1 MKRDIN
7 DVIFPKDFENK
18 TGFAALRQIL
28 IEKCETR
35 LGKEE
40 DAGMDFA
47 VVYEDVRRRLSCV
60 SEMTSLLQSGTEMP
74 EERVYDVVPRLSEI
88 KAAGSFMSA
97 EHLQKLSATLSTM
110 VAVYDFFSRK
120 EESGVSRFP
129 YLSEE
134 FSALP
139 SFPEIVREIDR
150 CIDRFGNVK
159 DNASPGLAEV
169 RRAMSAASGS
179 MQRAM
184 RRVLDRAVAEGVVDK
199 DAAPSLRDGR
209 MVIPVSSAMKRS
221 VNGIVHDQSATGK
234 TVFIEPAE
242 VVEAGN
248 RLRELEMDERREIAI
263 VLTAITD
270 TIRPYVEEIVDG
282 CRILARLDFIKAKAR
297 FAIDTGGEMP
307 VIERKPEIDWF
318 HAIHPGLLLTLR
330 AQGREP
336 VPLDICLGGE
346 RRILIISGPNAGGKS
361 VCLKTVAVV
370 QYMMQCGML
379 PTLYSNS
386 HMGVFEGIFIDI
398 GDEQSIEND
407 LSTYSS
413 HLSNMKYFLSH
424 ANASTLIL
432 ADEMG
437 SGTEPQIGGA
447 LAQSILTD
455 LGHSGCMGVVTTHYQ
470 NLKTFAESEEGF
482 VNGAML
488 YDRQH
493 LRPTFQLSI
502 GNPGSSFA
510 LEIARNTGLPRDV
523 IDRARDIVG
532 SDYVNMDKYLL
543 DIQRDRRYWANKRL
557 GIKEKEHKLDKLLE
571 TYEGN
576 ASDLKAQR
584 AAIIKAAREEAREI
598 LAGANAQIERSI
610 HEIRKA
616 EAEKE
621 RTRQVRRE
629 LEEYRRNLENDG
641 DEEEKV
647 PEVLKPLR
655 HKSRKTQSERKT
667 NAASASVAA
676 KTLAPGD
683 YVRMSSGGVVGKVL
697 SVNGKKAEVAFG
709 GLRTIVELDKLQPA
723 QKPKPTATE
732 TVMTVSAS
740 TSNDSRERQL
750 KFKNEIDVRGMR
762 ADEALQAVT
771 YFLDD
776 AVQFNASRLRI
787 LHGTG
792 HGILKTLIRQQL
804 KANPNVASFR
814 DEDVRFGGA
823 GITVVDLE

>member
-1 MKRDIN
+1 M
-7 DVIFPKDFENK
+7 IFPKDFESK
-18 TGFAALRQIL
+18 VGFAQLRQL
-28 IEKCETR
+28 LTDRCETR

-40 DAGMDFA
+40 AMNMDFTS
-47 VVYEDVRRRLSCV
+47 VFEEVRRRLSCV
-60 SEMTSLLQSGTEMP
+60 AEMLALLASASDMP
-74 EERVYDVVPRLSEI
+74 DDTVHDVVPWLSEI
-88 KAAGSFMSA
+88 RAAGSFMSA
-97 EHLQKLSATLSTM
+97 DRLQKLSVTLQTM
-110 VAVYDFFSRK
+110 TAVGEFFSKR
-120 EESGVSRFP
+120 EDNGSSRFP
-129 YLSEE
+129 YLSDE
-134 FSALP
+134 FAMLP
-139 SFPEIVREIDR
+139 TFPEIVREVSR
-150 CIDRFGNVK
+150 CIGRFGEVK
-159 DNASPGLAEV
+159 DNASPGLLEV
-169 RRAMSAASGS
+169 RRAMSVASGS

-184 RRVLDRAVAEGVVDK
+184 RRVLDRAVQEGIVDK
-199 DAAPSLRDGR
+199 DATPSLRDGR
-209 MVIPVSSAMKRS
+209 LVIPVSSMMKRS
-221 VNGIVHDQSATGK
+221 INGIVHDQSATGK

-263 VLTAITD
+263 ILTSITD
-270 TIRPYVEEIVDG
+270 MVRPCVGEIVEG
-282 CRILARLDFIKAKAR
+282 CRKLARLDFIKAKAR
-297 FAIDTGGEMP
+297 FAHDTGAEMP
-307 VIERKPEIDWF
+307 NLSDKPEIEWY
-318 HAIHPGLLLTLR
+318 HAVHPGLMLNLR
-330 AQGREP
+330 AQGRTA
-336 VPLDICLGGE
+336 VPLDITLGGE
-346 RRILIISGPNAGGKS
+346 KRILIISGPNAGGKS

-386 HMGVFEGIFIDI
+386 HMGIFSGVFIDI

-413 HLSNMKYFLSH
+413 HLANMKFFLSH
-424 ANASTLIL
+424 ADASTLIL

-455 LGHSGCMGVVTTHYQ
+455 LGRSGCMGVVTTHYQ
-470 NLKTFAESEEGF
+470 NLKTFAESEPGF

-510 LEIARNTGLPRDV
+510 LEIARNTGLPADV
-523 IDRARDIVG
+523 IERAREIVG

-557 GIKEKEHKLDKLLE
+557 SIKEKEHKLDNLLE
-571 TYEGN
+571 TYESN
-576 ASDLKAQR
+576 SSDLKSQR
-584 AAIIKAAREEAREI
+584 AAIIRAAREEAKEI
-598 LAGANAQIERSI
+598 LAGANAKIERSI
-610 HEIRKA
+610 HEIKKA

-621 RTRQVRRE
+621 RTRQIRKE
-629 LEEYRRNLENDG
+629 LEDYKRNLE
-641 DEEEKV
+641 EESKGEAL
-647 PEVLKPLR
+647 PDVLKPLR
-655 HKSRKTQSERKT
+655 HKSRKSENVKKT
-667 NAASASVAA
+667 APKPEVK
-676 KTLAPGD
+676 KTLSVDD
-683 YVRMSSGGVVGKVL
+683 YVRMSDGGVVGKIL
-697 SVNGKKAEVAFG
+697 SISGKKAEVAFG
-709 GLRTIVELDKLQPA
+709 ALRTIVELSKLQPA
-723 QKPKPTATE
+723 QKPKPTATS
-732 TVMTVSAS
+732 TILTVSSS
-740 TSNDSRERQL
+740 TSDESRERQL

-814 DEDVRFGGA
+814 DEYVRFGGA
-823 GITVVDLE
+823 GITVIDLA

>member
-1 MKRDIN
+1 M
-7 DVIFPKDFENK
+7 IFPKEFESK
-18 TGFAALRQIL
+18 VGFAQLRQIL
-28 IEKCETR
+28 TEKCETR

-40 DAGMDFA
+40 AINMTFSS
-47 VVYEDVRRRLSCV
+47 VFEDIRRRLLCV
-60 SEMTSLLQSGTEMP
+60 SEMLTLLSSGMDMP
-74 EERVYDVVPRLSEI
+74 DERVYDVVPWLSEI

-97 EHLQKLSATLSTM
+97 DRLQKLSATLQTM
-110 VAVYDFFSRK
+110 HGVGAFFAKK
-120 EESGVSRFP
+120 EENGQTRFP
-129 YLSEE
+129 YLGDE
-134 FSALP
+134 FAGLP
-139 SFPEIVREIDR
+139 VFPEIVREIER
-150 CIDRFGNVK
+150 CIGRFGEVK
-159 DNASPGLAEV
+159 DNASPGLSEV

-184 RRVLDRAVAEGVVDK
+184 RRVLDRAVQEGVVDK
-199 DAAPSLRDGR
+199 DASPSLRDGR
-209 MVIPVSSAMKRS
+209 MVIPVSATMKRS
-221 VNGIVHDQSATGK
+221 INGIVHDQSATGK

-263 VLTAITD
+263 ILTGITD
-270 TIRPYVEEIVDG
+270 MVRPYVEEIVSG
-282 CRILARLDFIKAKAR
+282 CKILARLDFIKAKAR
-297 FAIDTGGEMP
+297 FAAETGAEMP
-307 VIERKPEIDWF
+307 NLERKPEIEWY
-318 HAIHPGLLLTLR
+318 HAVHPGLMLNLK
-330 AQGREP
+330 AQGRTA
-336 VPLDICLGGE
+336 VPLDITLGGDK
-346 RRILIISGPNAGGKS
+346 RILIISGPNAGGKS
-361 VCLKTVAVV
+361 VCLKTVSVV

-386 HMGVFEGIFIDI
+386 HMGIFSGVFIDI

-413 HLSNMKYFLSH
+413 HLANMKFFLNRS
-424 ANASTLIL
+424 NSSTLIL

-455 LGHSGCMGVVTTHYQ
+455 LGKTGCMGVVTTHYQ
-470 NLKTFAESEEGF
+470 NLKTFAESEPGF

-510 LEIARNTGLPRDV
+510 LEIARNTGLPGDV
-523 IDRARDIVG
+523 IERAREIVG

-571 TYEGN
+571 TYESDS
-576 ASDLKAQR
+576 SDLKSQR
-584 AAIIKAAREEAREI
+584 AAIIRAAKEEAKEI
-598 LAGANAQIERSI
+598 LAGANARIERSI

-621 RTRQVRRE
+621 RTRQIRKE
-629 LEEYRRNLENDG
+629 LEEYKQSLEEQHDK
-641 DEEEKV
+641 EV
-647 PEVLKPLR
+647 LPEVLKPLR
-655 HKSRKTQSERKT
+655 HKSKKTTVAQHNVAQNTKV
-667 NAASASVAA
+667 AKALSA
-676 KTLAPGD
+676 GD
-683 YVRMSSGGVVGKVL
+683 YVRMSNGGVVGKIL
-697 SVNGKKAEVAFG
+697 SISGKKAEVAFG
-709 GLRTIVELDKLQPA
+709 ALRTIVELDKLQAA
-723 QKPKPTATE
+723 QKPKPAATS
-732 TVMTVSAS
+732 TILTVSSS
-740 TSNDSRERQL
+740 TSDESRERQL

-776 AVQFNASRLRI
+776 AVQFNAGRLRI

-804 KANPNVASFR
+804 KANPNVSGFH

-823 GITVVDLE
+823 GITVIDLS